1 MFSIGRLAVRTGV
14 KVPTIRYY
22 EKIGLLAEPDRNSGN
37 QRRYSQADLQQ
48 LSFIKHGRDLGLTI
62 ASIRDLIRLHDHPD
76 YSCTAAHTIAE
87 AHLDNIRRK
96 LKKLKKLEKELKR
109 ITSHTHD
116 DRINDCAIIQ
126 TLADH
131 RLCSSEH

>member
-1 MFSIGRLAVRTGV
+1 MFSIGRLAARTGV

-22 EKIGLLAEPDRNSGN
+22 EKIGLLAPPGRNSGN
-37 QRRYSQADLQQ
+37 QRRYSQADSQQ

-76 YSCTAAHTIAE
+76 HSCAEAHTIAE
-87 AHLDNIRRK
+87 AHLENIRRK
-96 LKKLKKLEKELKR
+96 LNKLKKLEKELNR
-109 ITSHTHD
+109 ITNHTHD
-116 DRINDCAIIQ
+116 DRINDCTIIQ

-131 RLCSSEH
+131 RLCSS